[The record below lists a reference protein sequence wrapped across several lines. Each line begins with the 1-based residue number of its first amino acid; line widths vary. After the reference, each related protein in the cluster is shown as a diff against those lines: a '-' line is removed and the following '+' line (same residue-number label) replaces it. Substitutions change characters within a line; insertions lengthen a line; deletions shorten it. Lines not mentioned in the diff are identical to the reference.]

1 MNTQC
6 DQRTPWTF
14 RLLFVGLIAL
24 AVAIGCDGSGDVSD
38 SSDFDDS
45 ADLLGLTDNCTLV
58 YLRTDSIRDSLFNL
72 HVSTAQD
79 TIIITGEQD
88 DWVIGTT
95 ARPVVSLK
103 ISNHWVI
110 QNGYWPPTDGS
121 QDIVYFAVP
130 PMMMIRQLTSGA
142 AWDGYFPLY
151 SLGTEEVQHLFFT
164 SYFGFHFSKS
174 YSGQTQL
181 SVPAGV
187 FNASAFQVRL
197 FQSYYA
203 IEPAATA
210 HEYYV
215 PDVGLVQ
222 LSFQAGAFKRVLSL
236 VSYN

>member
-6 DQRTPWTF
+6 DQRTPRTF
-14 RLLFVGLIAL
+14 RLLLLGLIAL
-24 AVAIGCDGSGDVSD
+24 AVAISCDGRSDVSD
-38 SSDFDDS
+38 SADVDDS
-45 ADLLGLTDNCTLV
+45 ANLLGLTDNCTLV

-72 HVSTAQD
+72 HVSTAED
-79 TIIITGEQD
+79 TFIITGGQD

-95 ARPVVSLK
+95 AQPVVSLK
-103 ISNHWVI
+103 ISDHWVI
-110 QNGYWPPTDGS
+110 QNGYWPHPDGS
-121 QDIVYFAVP
+121 PEIVYFAVP
-130 PMMMIRQLTSGA
+130 PMMMIRQLTGDA

-151 SLGTEEVQHLFFT
+151 RLGSEEVQHLFFT

-181 SVPAGV
+181 SVPAGA
-187 FNASAFQVRL
+187 FNAYAFRVLL
-197 FQSYYA
+197 FHSYDA

-215 PDVGLVQ
+215 PDVGLVR

>member
-6 DQRTPWTF
+6 DQRTPRTF
-14 RLLFVGLIAL
+14 CLLLLGLIAL
-24 AVAIGCDGSGDVSD
+24 AGAIGCDGGSDVAD
-38 SSDFDDS
+38 SSGFDDS
-45 ADLLGLTDNCTLV
+45 ADLLGLTNNCTLV

-79 TIIITGEQD
+79 TFIITGGQD
-88 DWVIGTT
+88 DWIIGTT
-95 ARPVVSLK
+95 AQPVVSLK
-103 ISNHWVI
+103 ISDHWVI
-110 QNGYWPPTDGS
+110 QNGYWPQLGGS
-121 QDIVYFAVP
+121 PEIVYFAVP

-151 SLGTEEVQHLFFT
+151 RLGSEEVQHLFFT

-187 FNASAFQVRL
+187 FNAYAFQVLL
-197 FQSYYA
+197 FQTYDA

-222 LSFQAGAFKRVLSL
+222 LRFQAGAFKRVLSL